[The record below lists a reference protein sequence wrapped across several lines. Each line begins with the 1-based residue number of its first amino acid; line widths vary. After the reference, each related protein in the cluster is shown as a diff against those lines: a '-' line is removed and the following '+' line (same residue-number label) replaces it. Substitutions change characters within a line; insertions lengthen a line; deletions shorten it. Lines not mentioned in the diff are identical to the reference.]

1 MDMGVNISLN
11 YTRKREEYEKEDFLP
26 VVVYYY
32 FSKKKIKI
40 STNVQVKIKDWDF
53 EWEKRNNK
61 NPVKNSDLEF
71 TEKNLLIKQKVKEIQ
86 DVVHR
91 INLNYEIPTVDLV
104 RSYLKNNL
112 KIKEKKTFKNMDFLF
127 ILNLYRNEIKE
138 KSLLRSGYKRTVKSN
153 LQRIEEFVTH
163 LSLEEKFKITMSD
176 VDDSFQQKMLDYLGD
191 KGEQPSTIKKR
202 FVVLSSLF
210 NWSKKNNFTDL
221 NFKPISF
228 TYDNDKDVIYL
239 NRDEV
244 LQLYNFKEFNFESP
258 NHTEYTTYYIKD
270 NLKSGKTVTY
280 TNYEVYRDMIVFG
293 CGLGCRYGDLVKLK
307 LDNYQFT
314 EDRSKGF
321 FVFRMEKSR
330 VAKQVKVPLNKLTFE
345 IWKKYSKNK
354 SRADYLFPRTSTG
367 KPIYNEKV
375 NKNIKVIGEI
385 VKLNRLVS
393 KPRFTIHGQVI
404 DGSDVRRP
412 LHEFLSSHIMRRTF
426 IREGLENKVPT
437 HILMSMSGH
446 TTEKVFRKYFSTT
459 TKELGEE
466 GSKLFSYDLSE
477 KVEEVEKPKEE
488 VKEFELV
495 NTSKINKLKELKL
508 LFEEGLIPMEIYLE
522 KVKELI

>member
-1 MDMGVNISLN
+1 MGVNISLN
-11 YTRKREEYEKEDFLP
+11 YTRKREEYDKEDFLP

-61 NPVKNSDLEF
+61 NPVKSSDLEF

-104 RSYLKNNL
+104 RSYLKTNL
-112 KIKEKKTFKNMDFLF
+112 KVKEKKTIKNMDFLY
-127 ILNLYRNEIKE
+127 ILDLYRNFVKE
-138 KSLLRSGYKRTVKSN
+138 KSILRSGYKRTLKAN
-153 LQRIEEFVTH
+153 LARIEEFVIE
-163 LSLEEKFKITMSD
+163 LSSVEKFKITISD
-176 VDDSFQQKMLDYLGD
+176 IDDDFQWKFLDYLNR

-202 FVVLSSLF
+202 FVVLSSLL

-228 TYDNDKDVIYL
+228 NYDNDKDVIYL

-244 LQLYNFKEFNFESP
+244 LQLYNFTRFNFEHPDHREFTS
-258 NHTEYTTYYIKD
+258 YYITD
-270 NLKSGKTVTY
+270 NLKNGNTITY
-280 TNYEVYRDMIVFG
+280 TNFEVYRDMIVFG

-375 NKNIKVIGEI
+375 NKNIKIIGEI
-385 VKLNRLVS
+385 VGLKRLVS
-393 KPRFTIHGQVI
+393 KPRFTIDGQVI
-404 DGSDVRRP
+404 EGSDVRRP
-412 LHEFLSSHIMRRTF
+412 LYEFVSSHIMRRTF
-426 IREGLENKVPT
+426 IREGLENKIPT

-466 GSKLFSYDLSE
+466 GSKLFSYDLSDS
-477 KVEEVEKPKEE
+477 VEEDVKPKKVVEE
-488 VKEFELV
+488 LELM

-508 LFEEGLIPMEIYLE
+508 LFEEGLIPKEIYLE

>member
-1 MDMGVNISLN
+1 MGVNISLN
-11 YTRKREEYEKEDFLP
+11 YTRKREEYDKEDFLP

-32 FSKKKIKI
+32 FSRKKIKI
-40 STNVQVKIKDWDF
+40 STNVQVKLKDWDF
-53 EWEKRNNK
+53 EWEKKNNK
-61 NPVKNSDLEF
+61 NPIKNSDLEF
-71 TEKNLLIKQKVKEIQ
+71 TEKNLIIKQKIKEIQ

-91 INLNYEIPTVDLV
+91 INLNYEIPSVDLV
-104 RSYLKNNL
+104 RSYLNTNF

-127 ILNLYRNEIKE
+127 ILNLYRTFIKE
-138 KSLLRSGYKRTVKSN
+138 KSILRSGYKRTLKSN
-153 LQRIEEFVTH
+153 LQRIEEFVTE
-163 LSLEEKFKITMSD
+163 LSLVEKFKITISD
-176 VDDSFQQKMLDYLGD
+176 VDDDFQWKMLDYLNK

-210 NWSKKNNFTDL
+210 NWSKKNNYTDL

-228 TYDNDKDVIYL
+228 NYDNDKDVIYL

-244 LQLYNFKEFNFESP
+244 LQLYNFKEFNFENPS
-258 NHTEYTTYYIKD
+258 HTKFTSYYIPD
-270 NLKSGKTVTY
+270 ILKSGATVTY

-307 LDNYQFT
+307 LDNYQFS

-367 KPIYNEKV
+367 KSIYNEKV

-393 KPRFTIHGQVI
+393 KPRFTIDGQVI
-404 DGSDVRRP
+404 EGSDVRRP

-466 GSKLFSYDLSE
+466 GSKMFSYDLLE
-477 KVEEVEKPKEE
+477 KQVEEVKPREIEK
-488 VKEFELV
+488 ELEPI
-495 NTSKINKLKELKL
+495 NTSKIDKLKELKL
-508 LFEEGLIPMEIYLE
+508 LFEEGLIPKEIYLA
-522 KVKELI
+522 KVNELI